1 MSAAITLTTSQNV
14 LSQLSALSQKPS
26 NQDVEETSSYSNTIE
41 NKPSTSNSID
51 ELRYSTKI
59 TSINPE
65 EVRLLYNQIKAKA
78 NYELEAYNIT
88 NKKLEPF
95 DYLSNNIDEIIDYP
109 IDVKIERDEIEMAI
123 LYNSLGINYLDV
135 KRIEVRMEL
144 LEIAKEEVSQ
154 SAKTGDITK
163 NQQQSLNKVIKGNME
178 SLLEQKQNILERKN
192 ITENEDLLLEQVKRS
207 SAVIANE

>member
-14 LSQLSALSQKPS
+14 LSQLSALSQKSS
-26 NQDVEETSSYSNTIE
+26 NQNVEETSSYSSTLE
-41 NKPSTSNSID
+41 HESSTSNSID

-59 TSINPE
+59 SSINKE
-65 EVRLLYNQIKAKA
+65 EVRILFNEIKAKA
-78 NYELEAYNIT
+78 NSELEAYNIT

-95 DYLSNNIDEIIDYP
+95 DYLSNNIDQIMEYP
-109 IDVKIERDEIEMAI
+109 IEVKIERDEIEMAI

-192 ITENEDLLLEQVKRS
+192 ITENEDLLLEQLKRS
-207 SAVIANE
+207 SAVIAHE

>member
-14 LSQLSALSQKPS
+14 LSQLSALSKKSS
-26 NQDVEETSSYSNTIE
+26 NQDVEETSSYSRNIE
-41 NKPSTSNSID
+41 NKSSTSNSID

-59 TSINPE
+59 SSINKE
-65 EVRLLYNQIKAKA
+65 EVRILFNEIKAKA
-78 NYELEAYNIT
+78 NSELEAYNIT

-95 DYLSNNIDEIIDYP
+95 DYLSNNIDEIMEYP
-109 IDVKIERDEIEMAI
+109 IEVKIERDEIEMAI

-192 ITENEDLLLEQVKRS
+192 ITENEDLLLEQLKRS
-207 SAVIANE
+207 SAVIAHE